1 MSAHDPTR
9 IASSPVQVAKGAVVL
24 SLSETHALCAKAARG
39 VGFDWGHAEEAGH
52 AAAWLAARTLPG
64 CALILRRLQMG
75 PDALTPAQSVQCPL
89 RIGVA
94 LVDHVNLPEAAQDY
108 ARLVNI
114 ALPGLV
120 LPFVG
125 LAARLR
131 GADLGVV
138 GNGQDFSLHADG
150 AAPNLAAM
158 SAFCDLPV
166 GDIRLKFGPRQM
178 PPVPQKKTCAPL
190 RSTPMDIWRALD
202 ALALRVTVPPS
213 DHSLGGAGGDGSDN
227 D

>member
-39 VGFDWGHAEEAGH
+39 AGFDWGHAEEAGH
-52 AAAWLAARTLPG
+52 AVAWLAARTLPG

-75 PDALTPAQSVQCPL
+75 ADALTTPHSVQCPL

-94 LVDHVNLPEAAQDY
+94 LVDHVNLPEAARDY
-108 ARLVNI
+108 ARLVNV
-114 ALPGLV
+114 ALPGLM
-120 LPFVG
+120 LPFVA

-131 GADLGVV
+131 GADLGVAA
-138 GNGQDFSLHADG
+138 NGQDFRLYADG
-150 AAPNLAAM
+150 TAPNLAAM
-158 SAFCDLPV
+158 SAVCDLSV
-166 GDIRLKFGPRQM
+166 GDIRLTFGPRQAR
-178 PPVPQKKTCAPL
+178 PVPQKKTCAPL
-190 RSTPMDIWRALD
+190 PSTPMDIWRALD

-213 DHSLGGAGGDGSDN
+213 DHSLSGAGGEGSDN